1 MLSEATQAPQPELN
15 LDHMQPQV
23 GLLTCRLKLGGSVL
37 SDPRILELCRLAERF
52 REGCFEVD
60 TCVVGN
66 DEVARLA
73 GSLGELGQ
81 ILHQGFE
88 KVRLLTRI
96 TEEINSGLLLDE
108 VLDHVFDGFRP
119 LIPYDRIGLSLL
131 EDHGQTVRVRWER
144 SELAGPPF
152 PEGYKLTLPETSLGS
167 LLDENRPRI
176 LNDLRAYLRDRPE
189 SEATRYL
196 VEAGI
201 QASLTCPLRAM
212 GHPVGFLFFSSCQA
226 GVYREAHVDLFAQI
240 AGQVSIILEKAR
252 LYQEIAELN
261 HLKDRF
267 LGVAAHD
274 LRSPLAFLKGYLEL
288 LREGDMGELAPAQ
301 LEAVEK
307 MRSTCRTMLA
317 LLNDLLSLNA
327 IASGQVRMNPRL
339 EDPRLLLQ
347 ECAAIGVMLATRKKM
362 HLVLEAPDEL
372 PMVVCDRER
381 LAQALNNLVS
391 NAVKFSHPGT
401 TVTIR
406 AGVAERHLWFE
417 VADQGVG
424 IPDHELGHLFSFLE
438 RPSVRPTG
446 GEMST
451 GLGLP
456 IVRRILDAHG
466 GTIQASSVLGQGS
479 TLTIRL
485 PLEGRLQPG
494 VRLG

>member
-1 MLSEATQAPQPELN
+1 
-15 LDHMQPQV
+15 
-23 GLLTCRLKLGGSVL
+23 L
-37 SDPRILELCRLAERF
+37 SDPRVLELCRLAERF

-60 TCVVGN
+60 PCVAGN

-73 GSLGELGQ
+73 GSLGELGRT
-81 ILHQGFE
+81 LHEGFE
-88 KVRLLTRI
+88 KVRLLSRI
-96 TEEINSGLLLDE
+96 TGEINSGLLLDE

-131 EDHGQTVRVRWER
+131 EDQGQTVRVRWER

-152 PEGYKLTLPETSLGS
+152 PEGYSLTLRETSLGS
-167 LLDENRPRI
+167 LLEENRPRI
-176 LNDLRAYLRDRPE
+176 LNDLGAYLRERPE

-261 HLKDRF
+261 HLKDR
-267 LGVAAHD
+267 LLSVTAHD
-274 LRSPLAFLKGYLEL
+274 LRSPLAFLNGYLDL
-288 LREGDMGELAPAQ
+288 LREGDMGELTPAQ
-301 LEAVEK
+301 SEAVEK
-307 MRSTCRTMLA
+307 MRATCRTMLA
-317 LLNDLLSLNA
+317 LINDLLSLNA

-347 ECAAIGVMLATRKKM
+347 ECAAIGVMLATRKKI
-362 HLVLEAPDEL
+362 HLILEAPDEL

-391 NAVKFSHPGT
+391 NAVKFSYPGT
-401 TVTIR
+401 TVRIR
-406 AGVAERHLWFE
+406 AGTDQGAIWLE

-424 IPDHELGHLFSFLE
+424 IPEHELGGLFSFMH

-456 IVRRILDAHG
+456 MVRRILEAHG
-466 GTIQASSVLGQGS
+466 GSVSASSAPGQGS
-479 TLTIRL
+479 TFTLRL
-485 PLEGRLQPG
+485 PLEGCLQPG

>member
-1 MLSEATQAPQPELN
+1 M
-15 LDHMQPQV
+15 
-23 GLLTCRLKLGGSVL
+23 
-37 SDPRILELCRLAERF
+37 SDPRVLELCRLAERF

-60 TCVVGN
+60 PCVAGN

-73 GSLGELGQ
+73 GSLGELGRT
-81 ILHQGFE
+81 LHEGLE
-88 KVRLLTRI
+88 KVRLLARI

-131 EDHGQTVRVRWER
+131 EDQGQTVRVRWER

-152 PEGYKLTLPETSLGS
+152 PEGYSLTLRETSLGS
-167 LLDENRPRI
+167 LLEENRPRI
-176 LNDLRAYLRDRPE
+176 LNDLGAYLRERPE

-261 HLKDRF
+261 HLKDR
-267 LGVAAHD
+267 LLSVTAHD
-274 LRSPLAFLKGYLEL
+274 LRSPLAFLNGYLDL
-288 LREGDMGELAPAQ
+288 LREGDMGELTPAQ
-301 LEAVEK
+301 SEAVEK
-307 MRSTCRTMLA
+307 MRATCRTMLA
-317 LLNDLLSLNA
+317 LINDLLSLNA

-347 ECAAIGVMLATRKKM
+347 ECAAIGVMLATRKKI
-362 HLVLEAPDEL
+362 HLILEAPDEL

-391 NAVKFSHPGT
+391 NAVKFSYPGT
-401 TVTIR
+401 TVRIR
-406 AGVAERHLWFE
+406 AGTDQGAIWLE

-424 IPDHELGHLFSFLE
+424 IPEHELGGLFSFMH

-456 IVRRILDAHG
+456 MVRRILEAHG
-466 GTIQASSVLGQGS
+466 GSVSASSAPGQGS
-479 TLTIRL
+479 TFTLRL
-485 PLEGRLQPG
+485 PLEGCLQPG